1 MATLKK
7 YDTFEELKSDYVK
20 EDISEEEIKRRH
32 DQIQEFVELLNKNK
46 TTKTNSLTSHHP
58 ERRSRRVDKM
68 SGYEKSHKKLLQGHS
83 KKFDKKFASKK
94 RRNFLKPENETL

>member
-32 DQIQEFVELLNKNK
+32 DQLEEFVEELKRAK
-46 TTKTNSLTSHHP
+46 MTKTNSLTSHHP
-58 ERRSRRVDKM
+58 ERTSHRVDKM
-68 SGYEKSHKKLLQGHS
+68 SGSTPYIKKLMQGKS

-94 RRNFLKPENETL
+94 RRNFLKSEINK